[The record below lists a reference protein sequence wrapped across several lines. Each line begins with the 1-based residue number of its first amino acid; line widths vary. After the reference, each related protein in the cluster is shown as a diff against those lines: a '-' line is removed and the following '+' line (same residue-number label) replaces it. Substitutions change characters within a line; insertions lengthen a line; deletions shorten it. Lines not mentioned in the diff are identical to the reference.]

1 MLYELWSFSFKV
13 PPGTDLEVPWV
24 SYESELEQFVEK
36 LLRQH
41 LFCGDDSC
49 VARKLTCDTVT
60 GGVTEPAGD
69 ELGDVKWIL
78 PSDEVLMPPARWCLR
93 SWQCARKE
101 SCILPIIAFVLSYQF
116 RINSLIP

>member
-1 MLYELWSFSFKV
+1 MVLVRAFGVQFPPDELVEICDMLYELWSFSFKV
-13 PPGTDLEVPWV
+13 LPGTDLEVPWV

-60 GGVTEPAGD
+60 GSVTEPAGD

-78 PSDEVLMPPARWCLR
+78 PS
-93 SWQCARKE
+93 
-101 SCILPIIAFVLSYQF
+101 
-116 RINSLIP
+116 